1 MKTLQLAF
9 KNWKYKPWQSLPI
22 MLLVFFSILLA
33 SGVYT
38 LKINAEN
45 GFKKSLFPIDL
56 VAGAKGSSLQ
66 LLLNA
71 VYQLDDPV
79 GNINLV
85 DFEKLKKNPL
95 IKEAVPICLGDA
107 YQGFP
112 IIGTNQSYFR
122 LYELKAAKGVLELK
136 SNQIVIGNAAQT
148 STGLNIGDTIFTTHG
163 SGNEGHQHEHPMII
177 AGVLPPTGLPVD
189 KALITNMKNIWASH
203 HETENLQITAAL
215 LQTRSP
221 IAKVQLPGQYNRGT
235 LLQLTLPSV
244 ELNKLRYF
252 TDGLVKA
259 IQWLIVIL
267 SFVSLL
273 GVAFIMLQKVQNRMK
288 EYWLLYSMGW
298 KKGAIIS
305 TLAFECLFLIT
316 IPAIL
321 ALITAKVMLLSTSI
335 YWVEQYGVLIENLFS
350 LNDILLIGISVLVG
364 LVVSI
369 IPVIKVL
376 TSNKFLNQSV

>member
-45 GFKKSLFPIDL
+45 GFKKALSPIDL

-122 LYELKAAKGVLELK
+122 LYKLKAAKGVLELK
-136 SNQIVIGNAAQT
+136 SNQIVIGSAAQT
-148 STGLNIGDTIFTTHG
+148 STGLNIGDTIYTTHG
-163 SGNEGHQHEHPMII
+163 SGKEGHQHEHPMII

-235 LLQLTLPSV
+235 LLQLILPSV

-259 IQWLIVIL
+259 IQWLILIL

-316 IPAIL
+316 IPAIF
-321 ALITAKVMLLSTSI
+321 ALIAAKILLLSTSI
-335 YWVEQYGVLIENLFS
+335 YWVEHYGVLIEDFFS
-350 LNDILLIGISVLVG
+350 VNDILLIGISVLVG

-376 TSNKFLNQSV
+376 MSNKFLNQSV